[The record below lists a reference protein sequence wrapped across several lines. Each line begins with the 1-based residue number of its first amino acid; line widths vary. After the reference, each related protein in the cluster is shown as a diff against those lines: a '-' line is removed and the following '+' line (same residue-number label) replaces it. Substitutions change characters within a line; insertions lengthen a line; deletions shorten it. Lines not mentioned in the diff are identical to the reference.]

1 MIKRLIT
8 KYRMSRPLDGIR
20 VLELGNLL
28 AGPFCGMLLG
38 DMGADVIKI
47 ETPQGGDLTRH
58 TQPYIAGESANF
70 IAINR
75 NKRSVAINLKA
86 AEGRDIVRELA
97 RGADLVLEN
106 FRPGVMAKLGLGVDD
121 LRAVNPAIVYVS
133 VSGFGQTGPNA
144 DRAAVNLV
152 IEAASGSLS
161 VSGEPDQ
168 IPMRP
173 GIQTGDMFGA
183 LFATYAALSG
193 LMGRVRHN
201 RGRAI
206 DVSLVEAS
214 ISAAV
219 WETSEYLAT
228 GTIPKRLGHR
238 HRLTAPYQVF
248 QGNDG
253 MIVIGCPSDHIFH
266 NILRILDCS
275 QHATDPRFASYSLRK
290 ANENALLEIIEGA
303 VARRSVSDLETA
315 LVAAGVPCSRV
326 NDYRDIFDDPHLRSR
341 AIAIDATHP
350 RAGDV
355 KMVRNPILF
364 DTDGPA
370 ISRVAPLLGEH
381 TAEVLSELGFSVQK
395 IRQFEDNDVVRTLRG
410 PGPQSSS
417 LSAATST

>member
-1 MIKRLIT
+1 MP
-8 KYRMSRPLDGIR
+8 RPLDGIR

-47 ETPQGGDLTRH
+47 EAPKGGDLTRH
-58 TQPYIAGESANF
+58 TQPHIAGESANF

-75 NKRSVAINLKA
+75 NKRSVAVDLKRP
-86 AEGRDIVRELA
+86 EGRDIVRELA
-97 RGADLVLEN
+97 RDADLVIEN
-106 FRPGVMAKLGLGVDD
+106 FRPGVMASLGLGVDD
-121 LRAVNPAIVYVS
+121 LRAVNPTIIYVS
-133 VSGFGQTGPNA
+133 VSGFGQTGPNTK
-144 DRAAVNLV
+144 RSAVNLV
-152 IEAASGSLS
+152 IEAAAGSLS

-173 GIQTGDMFGA
+173 GVQTGDMFGA

-201 RGRAI
+201 QGRAI

-219 WETSEYLAT
+219 WETSECLAT
-228 GTIPKRLGHR
+228 GNVPQRLGHR

-248 QGNDG
+248 RARDG
-253 MIVIGCPSDHIFH
+253 LIVIGCPSDQIFK
-266 NILRILDCS
+266 NILQILDCA
-275 QHATDPRFASYSLRK
+275 QHADDPRFASYSLRK
-290 ANENALLEIIEGA
+290 ANEDALLAIIEPA
-303 VARRSVSDLETA
+303 VVLRDVSGLEAA

-341 AIAIDATHP
+341 ALVITATHP
-350 RAGDV
+350 RAGHV

-364 DTDGPA
+364 DEDGPGLR
-370 ISRVAPLLGEH
+370 RVAPLLGEH
-381 TAEVLSELGFSVQK
+381 TGEVLAEIGFSPEQ
-395 IRQFEDNDVVRTLRG
+395 TLRLESEG
-410 PGPQSSS
+410 VVKTLHEP
-417 LSAATST
+417 AARAPVPSPAAGS